1 MRIIFI
7 GLIALIGA
15 TSLQAQTDQIYQKQQ
30 KLLEYSVF
38 QAQPDVVK
46 KPSRAVLISVGAT
59 LGTFIISPIL
69 LNNDVLYPASLF
81 TVLALYSFAP
91 GAGYLYIND
100 RNQFFKGGIQR
111 GLSILAM
118 GTGGLIVLISY
129 FEVIFSED
137 DNPNTLVTAFGYG
150 LMLYGLGFYVYTS
163 FRDFIGVHRDTKR
176 YNEERNLSLKI
187 LPVIDP
193 VHSVYGAGLQ
203 LRF

>member
-91 GAGYLYIND
+91 GAGYLYK
-100 RNQFFKGGIQR
+100 RSK
-111 GLSILAM
+111 SI
-118 GTGGLIVLISY
+118 
-129 FEVIFSED
+129 F
-137 DNPNTLVTAFGYG
+137 
-150 LMLYGLGFYVYTS
+150 
-163 FRDFIGVHRDTKR
+163 
-176 YNEERNLSLKI
+176 
-187 LPVIDP
+187 
-193 VHSVYGAGLQ
+193 
-203 LRF
+203 